1 MAEGARP
8 RRILLVDAQ
17 RAFGQ
22 ALWFVLDRA
31 EGLECVGHIGSL
43 DEMADAVDARRP
55 DVILLDVHLLAGDGR
70 RLGELV
76 GTTSTVLLADRLDA
90 RTYSRAAEVAAS
102 GVVARDRDL
111 RLLLH
116 CLSGPLD
123 AGFLIEAGHLAEI
136 VGGDPPAV
144 ATLTRRELEVLGLLT
159 EGLTARA
166 IADRLCIGLH
176 TTRGHLKNVR
186 AKLDAHSAVEAVAR
200 GREAGLV

>member
-1 MAEGARP
+1 MSEGARP

-31 EGLECVGHIGSL
+31 EGLDCVGHLGAL
-43 DEMADAVDARRP
+43 DDLAEVVHARRP
-55 DVILLDVHLLAGDGR
+55 DVILLDLHLLAGDGR

-76 GTTSTVLLADRLDA
+76 DGTSTVLLADRLDA
-90 RTYSRAAEVAAS
+90 HAYSRAAEVAAS

-123 AGFLIEAGHLAEI
+123 AGFVIEAGHLAEI
-136 VGGDPPAV
+136 VGGAKAPV
-144 ATLTRRELEVLGLLT
+144 AALTRRELEVLGLLT
-159 EGLTARA
+159 EGLTAQA
-166 IADRLCIGLH
+166 IAERLCIGLH

-186 AKLDAHSAVEAVAR
+186 SKLDAHSAVEAVAR
-200 GREAGLV
+200 GRAAGLV

>member
-1 MAEGARP
+1 MAEGARH

-31 EGLECVGHIGSL
+31 DGLECVGHVGSL
-43 DEMADAVDARRP
+43 DEMAEVLGARRP
-55 DVILLDVHLLAGDGR
+55 DVILLDLHLLAGDGR
-70 RLGELV
+70 RLNELV
-76 GTTSTVLLADRLDA
+76 GVTPTVLLADRLDA
-90 RTYSRAAEVAAS
+90 RAYSRAAEVAAS

-111 RLLLH
+111 RLLIH

-123 AGFLIEAGHLAEI
+123 AGFVIEAGQLAEI
-136 VGGDPPAV
+136 VGGGSATV

-159 EGLTARA
+159 EGLTAQA

-176 TTRGHLKNVR
+176 TARGHLKNVR
-186 AKLDAHSAVEAVAR
+186 SKLDAHSAVEAVAR